1 MKTFLL
7 AVFSLLTIEGFC
19 QVKDRQFYF
28 KQVGCAVALP
38 AAFKILDSA
47 AEAVINEKG
56 KQVLESAMDG
66 EVDLSSTITLF
77 SATLDMYN
85 YFNATLTPFDP
96 DADGDWNENNGL
108 VKKAVMEA
116 FAQNM
121 KDAKLDSSSSK
132 TTIDGLSFDKFK
144 VTASVA
150 GKTLFTTVILS
161 KLYKGYDFGISYL
174 YMDEKTEKMILDI
187 LSGSTFKK
195 Q

>member
-19 QVKDRQFYF
+19 QDKDRQFYF
-28 KQVGCAVALP
+28 KEVGWAVALP
-38 AAFKILDSA
+38 AAFKVLDSA
-47 AEAVINEKG
+47 AEAAMNEKG
-56 KQVLESAMDG
+56 KQVLESAVDG

-77 SATLDMYN
+77 SATLDIYN

-96 DADGDWNENNGL
+96 DADGDWSENNAF

-116 FAQNM
+116 FAQNI

-132 TTIDGLSFDKFK
+132 TTIDGLSFDKFE
-144 VTASVA
+144 VTASIG

-161 KLYKGYDFGISYL
+161 KFYKGYDFGISYL
-174 YMDEKTEKMILDI
+174 YMDEKTGKIIMDI